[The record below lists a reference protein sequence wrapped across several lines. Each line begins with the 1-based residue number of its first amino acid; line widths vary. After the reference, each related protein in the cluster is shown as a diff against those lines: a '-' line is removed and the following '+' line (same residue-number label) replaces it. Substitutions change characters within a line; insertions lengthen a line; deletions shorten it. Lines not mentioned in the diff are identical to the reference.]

1 MALTLA
7 EASDAHDAQFFPAA
21 PGAPAAPATA
31 CGGGNYG
38 QPDRANSQLSF
49 GVAMAQRG
57 LWSEALFRFHQAER
71 LDPQNPRVLNNLGV
85 AYEAAGEYEQALEY
99 YQRPSRST
107 PSNRE
112 LRANYARFVEFYQ
125 SFKPTTRRLRPPPDS
140 LLRRR
145 DPAATPA
152 PEPADG
158 TAGRDAACRSR
169 RATEP
174 PPL

>member
-1 MALTLA
+1 MRSPFSSRV
-7 EASDAHDAQFFPAA
+7 ASSLLLLLPLL
-21 PGAPAAPATA
+21 TA

-85 AYEAAGEYEQALEY
+85 AYEAAGEYERALEY
-99 YQRPSRST
+99 YQRALKIDT
-107 PSNRE
+107 QNRE

-125 SFKPTTRRLRPPPDS
+125 SFKPTPETA
-140 LLRRR
+140 
-145 DPAATPA
+145 AATPGQPAPVAAAA
-152 PEPADG
+152 PETAPAPDPVPAE
-158 TAGRDAACRSR
+158 TPPVEPP
-169 RATEP
+169 ATEP